1 MRILTVV
8 SNLGPGGTERVAQN
22 YSIGYKRFGCE
33 VGVLAYCGGG
43 IRACELK
50 KHDIEVFIG
59 GKSDSEINNAIMK
72 ANNWNPNIIHIHRT
86 GYADK
91 LSAFIMSELKNPSKR
106 IIETNVF
113 ARVDYSPARTLI
125 DVHLL
130 LSKWCLWKWTHWSK
144 GINPS
149 PIGAIVPNS
158 VVSTSFFKAKKS
170 ETETFRRKHRIPKD
184 CFLFGR
190 VGQPLVAKWSSLTIA
205 AFKKIACKY
214 NDAHLLLVGF
224 PDELNNTINL
234 IPSHIRKRITL
245 IPFLKSDESLR
256 ICYSAIDIFIHAAKI
271 GESFGMVLVEAMLC
285 GCPVITLS
293 TPAKDNSQLE
303 VVGHKRGGLVVSN
316 KDELVTAMDIMLND
330 NDLLAQLSK
339 NGHKWVKTRYDIDIV
354 TPLLLRIA
362 EIAYRSQSS
371 TELKNALENDS
382 KIITRINSE
391 EIKNLMRDSFGEI
404 SIKDRLLM
412 RLVHI
417 PLFYRNYLRIR
428 EHVRTFAN
436 MF

>member
-43 IRACELK
+43 IRVGELK

-59 GKSDSEINNAIMK
+59 GKSDSEINNAVMK
-72 ANNWNPNIIHIHRT
+72 ANKWNPNIIHIHRT

-91 LSAFIMSELKNPSKR
+91 LSAFIMSELKTSSRR
-106 IIETNVF
+106 ILETNVF
-113 ARVDYSPARTLI
+113 ARVDYSSARTLI

-149 PIGAIVPNS
+149 PIGVIVPNS
-158 VVSTSFFKAKKS
+158 VESKSFFKSKKGEIES
-170 ETETFRRKHRIPKD
+170 FRKKYRIPKD

-190 VGQPLVAKWSSLTIA
+190 IGQPLMPKWSSLTIA
-205 AFKKIACKY
+205 AFNKISCKY
-214 NDAHLLLVGF
+214 NDTYLLLVGY
-224 PDELNNTINL
+224 PEELNSAINS
-234 IPSHIRKRITL
+234 IPSHIKKRIIL
-245 IPFLKSDESLR
+245 IPFLNNDEILR
-256 ICYSAIDIFIHAAKI
+256 TCYSAIDVFIHTAKI

-303 VVGHKRGGLVVSN
+303 VVGHRRGGLVVSN
-316 KDELVTAMDIMLND
+316 KDALVTAMDIMLND
-330 NDLLAQLSK
+330 YDLLSKISK
-339 NGHKWVKTRYDIDIV
+339 NGHELAKTRYDIDIV

-371 TELKNALENDS
+371 TELKNSLEHDAR
-382 KIITRINSE
+382 IITRINSD
-391 EIKNLMRDSFGEI
+391 EIKNLIHESLGKI

-412 RLVHI
+412 RLVHT
-417 PLFYRNYLRIR
+417 PLFYRSYLRIR
-428 EHVRTFAN
+428 DHVRVFAN
-436 MF
+436 MY